1 MVGISF
7 KTESFCSVMKGA
19 KISSVSSHRRTFVF
33 LSVVLFSWFFVIFLS
48 SNLSSEEYDTGWD
61 GVPIETDLDLNDV
74 AIINT
79 TSAFVVGDSGKIYY
93 TANSGNNWS
102 EEESGT
108 IQDLNSIE
116 FSGVAVVVGDSGAVL
131 IKDDDVWIDNSISGA
146 SNLYDV
152 SIVSYQSLEDS
163 TIFVSGMNGEIWK
176 WNNNSWLDLSNNTLV
191 GTDLYGIDFF
201 DEEEGFA
208 VGADGTII
216 ATFDGGLNWELRSVP
231 DEIKN
236 YSFYDLALIPYK
248 SEYPVRLFVVGEN
261 GTFIRSDHKSSLT
274 VGYDWI
280 VWNTNINTTSTLRAV
295 SYSSNA
301 KLWVVGDDNFISL
314 TENGGQAFINQSQP
328 QTVNV
333 DFSGVSFVDGR
344 HGFAVGDKG
353 SALFTDREG
362 IDPAQLD
369 TAKSFDTFWEYAEYA
384 YPFLKEGMNNTLKII
399 FLAIF
404 MGFTI
409 GITLAVFKTSQLNI
423 VAIFETVITF
433 FRIPLSLPKADGIWK
448 FVNFNPLKFFATI
461 YTDIFRNTP
470 LLVQFF
476 FIYFGL
482 VQMGIDLT
490 FEGPFNYINSIL
502 ERIPINTK
510 GDNLTKY
517 IYLEPLERAY
527 GSAVVA
533 LGLNS
538 GAYQTEIIRSGI
550 QAIPV
555 GQMEA
560 GRSLGLTYIQ
570 SMRYVVLPQAIRIV
584 IPPLGNETVNLVL
597 NSALASAIGFGEL
610 TRKGKLL
617 ISLTFETFW
626 TWGLVLMF
634 YFVITYTLANILKY
648 VEKRLKIPGLGLGG
662 ED

>member
-1 MVGISF
+1 
-7 KTESFCSVMKGA
+7 MK
-19 KISSVSSHRRTFVF
+19 KFDFPSLFRSHRVFSINIIIVISILIPLLFVP
-33 LSVVLFSWFFVIFLS
+33 S
-48 SNLSSEEYDTGWD
+48 SPSEEKPDTGWD
-61 GVPIETDLDLNDV
+61 GVPIETDFDLNDV
-74 AIINT
+74 ATINA
-79 TSAFVVGDSGKIYY
+79 TSALAIGESGKIFY
-93 TANSGNNWS
+93 TENSGNNWS
-102 EEESGT
+102 VEDSGT

-216 ATFDGGLNWELRSVP
+216 ATFDGGLTWELRSVP

-280 VWNTNINTTSTLRAV
+280 VWNTNINTTSTLRSV

-301 KLWVVGDDNFISL
+301 KLWVVGDDNFIAL
-314 TENGGQAFINQSQP
+314 TKDGGKSFYNQSQP
-328 QTVNV
+328 QTIDT
-333 DFSGVSFVDGR
+333 DFSGVSFVDGSN
-344 HGFAVGDKG
+344 GFMVGESG
-353 SALFTDREG
+353 IALYTNREG

-369 TAKSFDTFWEYAEYA
+369 TAIKFDTFWVYAEYA
-384 YPFLKEGMNNTLKII
+384 YPFLKEGMINTLKII
-399 FLAIF
+399 VLAIF
-404 MGFTI
+404 MGFSI
-409 GITLAVFKTSQLNI
+409 GVTLAIFKTSQVNI
-423 VAIFETVITF
+423 
-433 FRIPLSLPKADGIWK
+433 RIPLSMPREDGTWR
-448 FVNFNPLKFFATI
+448 FLNFNPLKFFATI

-482 VQMGIDLT
+482 VQVGIDLT
-490 FEGPFNYINSIL
+490 FEGIL
-502 ERIPINTK
+502 GEDRA
-510 GDNLTKY
+510 
-517 IYLEPLERAY
+517 LERAY

-560 GRSLGLTYIQ
+560 GRSVGLTYLQ

-597 NSALASAIGFGEL
+597 NSALASAIGFGEI
-610 TRKGKLL
+610 TRKGRLL

-626 TWGLVLMF
+626 TWGLVLVF

-662 ED
+662 EE

>member
-1 MVGISF
+1 
-7 KTESFCSVMKGA
+7 MK
-19 KISSVSSHRRTFVF
+19 KFDFPSLFRSHRVFSINIILVISILIPLLFVP
-33 LSVVLFSWFFVIFLS
+33 S
-48 SNLSSEEYDTGWD
+48 SPSEEKPDTGWD
-61 GVPIETDLDLNDV
+61 GVPIETDFDLNDV
-74 AIINT
+74 ATINA
-79 TSAFVVGDSGKIYY
+79 TSALAIGESGKIFY
-93 TANSGNNWS
+93 TENSGNNWS
-102 EEESGT
+102 VEDSGT

-216 ATFDGGLNWELRSVP
+216 ATFDGGLTWELRSVP

-280 VWNTNINTTSTLRAV
+280 VWNTNINTTSTLRSV

-301 KLWVVGDDNFISL
+301 KLWVVGDDNFIAL
-314 TENGGQAFINQSQP
+314 TKDGGKSFYNQSQP
-328 QTVNV
+328 QTIDT
-333 DFSGVSFVDGR
+333 DFSGVSFVDGSN
-344 HGFAVGDKG
+344 GFMVGESG
-353 SALFTDREG
+353 IALYTNREG

-369 TAKSFDTFWEYAEYA
+369 TAIKFDTFWVYAEYA
-384 YPFLKEGMNNTLKII
+384 YPFLKEGMINTLKII
-399 FLAIF
+399 VLAIF
-404 MGFTI
+404 MGFSI
-409 GITLAVFKTSQLNI
+409 GVTLAIFKTSQVNI
-423 VAIFETVITF
+423 
-433 FRIPLSLPKADGIWK
+433 RIPLSMPREDGTWR
-448 FVNFNPLKFFATI
+448 FLNFNPLKFFATI

-482 VQMGIDLT
+482 VQVGIDLT
-490 FEGPFNYINSIL
+490 FEGIL
-502 ERIPINTK
+502 GEDRA
-510 GDNLTKY
+510 
-517 IYLEPLERAY
+517 LERAY

-560 GRSLGLTYIQ
+560 GRSVGLTYLQ

-597 NSALASAIGFGEL
+597 NSALASAIGFGEI
-610 TRKGKLL
+610 TRKGRLL

-626 TWGLVLMF
+626 TWGLVLVF

-662 ED
+662 EE